1 MASVF
6 ARTGGTFESAFAADR
21 ATMSVDDGGVARGTT
36 ALVQRLAGQF
46 SQKITRLYDVS
57 GSGSKTR
64 VYDVGGRAAGH
75 ASMARA
81 IGSSQFMAAFHRA
94 FGDAGRVADNDLS
107 LRFRSMSGGADRRAA
122 GAGSPAPKGMYDMK
136 SCLLT
141 QAGAIVQVGDV
152 AVSESSALMFNDLH
166 FTETG

>member
-6 ARTGGTFESAFAADR
+6 ARTGGTFEGAFAVDR
-21 ATMSVDDGGVARGTT
+21 ATMTVDDVGVARGTT

-46 SQKITRLYDVS
+46 SQKISRLYDVS

-64 VYDVGGRAAGH
+64 LYYVGGRAAGH

-81 IGSSQFMAAFHRA
+81 IGPSQLMAAFHRA
-94 FGDAGRVADNDLS
+94 FGDVGRVADNDIS
-107 LRFRSMSGGADRRAA
+107 LRYGSMSGGAEHRAA
-122 GAGSPAPKGMYDMK
+122 GAGSPAPKGMYGMK

-141 QAGAIVQVGDV
+141 QVGAIVQVGDMV
-152 AVSESSALMFNDLH
+152 VSESSTLMFNDLH
-166 FTETG
+166 FKETG